1 VTTLRE
7 LWDSGR
13 PTVGGWCVMPG
24 SFSAELMG
32 RSGFDWVCIDSQHGL
47 VGYDQ
52 MVPMLQALEIEP
64 VGAGAGLHTPDG
76 KSWG

>member
-1 VTTLRE
+1 MTTLRE

-32 RSGFDWVCIDSQHGL
+32 RSGFDWVCLASSSL
-47 VGYDQ
+47 K
-52 MVPMLQALEIEP
+52 
-64 VGAGAGLHTPDG
+64 TPTPR
-76 KSWG
+76 